1 MNLIPVTLNE
11 VLAARDERAARQKKI
26 LADFRTA
33 VISLTIVSPGEIK
46 RTDDSKFIA
55 DVADEFITKTFGEKI
70 ATKIITDKPTGY
82 EIIYAVDLDPFQV
95 KKITAAFENEHP
107 LGRLMDIDV
116 IGADGKSVSRSEIGM
131 ENRLCLL
138 CGKPS
143 AYCVKAR
150 SHTITQLQEKIKNM
164 IAEFRQSQ

>member
-1 MNLIPVTLNE
+1 
-11 VLAARDERAARQKKI
+11 
-26 LADFRTA
+26 FRTA
-33 VISLTIVSPGEIK
+33 IISLTVVAPGEIK
-46 RTDDSKFIA
+46 RTDDSKYIA
-55 DVADEFITKTFGEKI
+55 DIADEFIIKTFGEKI
-70 ATKIITDKPTGY
+70 LSKLITDKSTGY
-82 EIIYAVDLDPFQV
+82 EIIYAVDLSPFQI

-116 IGADGKSVSRSEIGM
+116 IGLDGKSVSRNEIGM

-150 SHTITQLQEKIKNM
+150 THTIAELQEKIKKM